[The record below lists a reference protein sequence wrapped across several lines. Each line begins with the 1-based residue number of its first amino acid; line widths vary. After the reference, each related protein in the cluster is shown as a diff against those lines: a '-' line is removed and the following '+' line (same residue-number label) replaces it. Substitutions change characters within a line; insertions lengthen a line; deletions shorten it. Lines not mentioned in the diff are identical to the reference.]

1 MIRIN
6 LLGGEKKKATRAV
19 AAFGAGQRL
28 TALCSLIVVA
38 ALVGIGWWY
47 WSLSREAGQVDS
59 EIAAAQQEA
68 ARLRSMMAEVEAFE
82 AQRARIQERVALIEE
97 LRAGQSIP
105 VQLLDHVSR
114 SLPDMLWLTSM
125 TQTDTQVTLVGSSRT
140 LVALSDFVGNLG
152 GGTVLRRPIEIVD
165 SQVQE
170 GKGSGAAATPDLIQF
185 TVRAQLNKPE
195 PKPEEP
201 PAGRGRGA
209 RAARGRQGAA
219 R

>member
-6 LLGGEKKKATRAV
+6 LLGGEKKKAARV
-19 AAFGAGQRL
+19 VAFGAGQRL
-28 TALCSLIVVA
+28 TAMCGLIVVA
-38 ALVGIGWWY
+38 ALSVIGWWS
-47 WSLSREAGQVDS
+47 WSLGQEAAQVDT

-68 ARLRSMMAEVEAFE
+68 ARLRSIMAEVEVFE
-82 AQRARIQERVALIEE
+82 AQRSRIQERVALIEE
-97 LRAGQSIP
+97 LRGGQSIP

-114 SLPDMLWLTSM
+114 SLPDMIWLTSM

-170 GKGSGAAATPDLIQF
+170 GKGSGANATPALIQF

-195 PKPEEP
+195 PTPEEP
-201 PAGRGRGA
+201 PAGGGRGA
-209 RAARGRQGAA
+209 RAARGRQEAA

>member
-6 LLGGEKKKATRAV
+6 LLGVEKKKATRAV
-19 AAFGAGQRL
+19 ANFGAGQRL
-28 TALCSLIVVA
+28 TVMCSLVVVA
-38 ALVGIGWWY
+38 ALAGIGWWY
-47 WSLSREAGQVDS
+47 WSLGQEAAQVDS

-82 AQRARIQERVALIEE
+82 AQRSRIQERVALIEE
-97 LRAGQSIP
+97 LRGGQSIP
-105 VQLLDHVSR
+105 VQLLDHISR
-114 SLPDMLWLTSM
+114 SLPDMLWLTAMS
-125 TQTDTQVTLVGSSRT
+125 QTDSQVTLVGNSRT

-152 GGTVLRRPIEIVD
+152 GGSVLRRPIEIVD

-170 GKGSGAAATPDLIQF
+170 GKGNAADLIQF
-185 TVRAQLNKPE
+185 TVRAQLNRPE
-195 PKPEEP
+195 PKPEQP

>member
-6 LLGGEKKKATRAV
+6 LLGSERKKAPRAV
-19 AAFGAGQRL
+19 VFGAGQRL
-28 TALCSLIVVA
+28 TMLCSLIVIA
-38 ALVGIGWWY
+38 AVGGVGWWY
-47 WSLSREAGQVDS
+47 WSLSQTSSQVEA

-68 ARLRSMMAEVEAFE
+68 TRLRSMMAEVAAFE
-82 AQRARIQERVALIEE
+82 AQRARIQQRVALIEE
-97 LRAGQSIP
+97 LRAGQSLP

-114 SLPDMLWLTSM
+114 SLPDMLWLTSL
-125 TQTDTQVTLVGSSRT
+125 TQDATQVTIVGNSRT

-152 GGTVLRRPIEIVD
+152 GGTVLRRPIEILD
-165 SQVQE
+165 SQVQ
-170 GKGSGAAATPDLIQF
+170 GGSGSGANATPEMIQF

-201 PAGRGRGA
+201 TGRGARGA
-209 RAARGRQGAA
+209 RAARGRQGAP

>member
-6 LLGGEKKKATRAV
+6 LLGVEKKKATRAF
-19 AAFGAGQRL
+19 AIGAGQRL
-28 TALCSLIVVA
+28 TAMCSLIVVA
-38 ALVGIGWWY
+38 ALAGIGWWY
-47 WSLSREAGQVDS
+47 WSLAQEAAQVET

-82 AQRARIQERVALIEE
+82 AQRNQIQERVALIEE
-97 LRAGQSIP
+97 LRGGQSIP

-125 TQTDTQVTLVGSSRT
+125 TQTDTQVTLVGNSRT

-152 GGTVLRRPIEIVD
+152 GGTVLKRPIEIVD

-170 GKGSGAAATPDLIQF
+170 GRGTGIGATPELIQF

-201 PAGRGRGA
+201 PAGRGRNA

>member
-6 LLGGEKKKATRAV
+6 LLGGERKKATRTSLI
-19 AAFGAGQRL
+19 GAGQHL
-28 TALCSLIVVA
+28 PILCSAIVVA
-38 ALVGIGWWY
+38 AVAGIGWWY
-47 WSLSREAGQVDS
+47 WSLSQEAAQVDA
-59 EIAAAQQEA
+59 EIASAQQEA

-82 AQRARIQERVALIEE
+82 AQRSQIQQRVALIEE
-97 LRAGQSIP
+97 LRGGQSIP
-105 VQLLDHVSR
+105 VQLLDHISR
-114 SLPDMLWLTSM
+114 SLPDMLWLTSL
-125 TQTDTQVTLVGSSRT
+125 TQTDTQVTIVGNSRT

-152 GGTVLRRPIEIVD
+152 GGSVLRRPIEIVD

-170 GKGSGAAATPDLIQF
+170 GKGSGASATPDLIQF

-201 PAGRGRGA
+201 PAARGA
-209 RAARGRQGAA
+209 RRRAPRGRQAAA